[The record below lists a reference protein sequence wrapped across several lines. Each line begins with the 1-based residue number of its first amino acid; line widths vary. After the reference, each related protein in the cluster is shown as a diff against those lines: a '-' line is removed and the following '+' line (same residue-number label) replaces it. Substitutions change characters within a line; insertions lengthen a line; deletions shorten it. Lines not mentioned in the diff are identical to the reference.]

1 MRLDVVLPLGWLN
14 LHENFVL
21 LLTLISP
28 SFIYRSFTA
37 SFATYHTMAS
47 TQIFGPK
54 SGLLP
59 YAQLIRIDKPIGVV
73 IIHFPYIVGSLYA
86 TCIPETTASLQD
98 IAKINLLLLCG
109 TFLLRSWACAWN
121 DIADRDLDK
130 LVERCKQRPM
140 ASGRLSV
147 RSACLFTGFLWFAW
161 VVLMQS
167 FIPSFAVHG
176 IALTILSGVYPF
188 TKRFMAYTP
197 VFLGVT
203 FGWGVFVGFAATGI
217 DPLLPQL
224 PFFNQAYDV
233 IVFGA
238 LLLFLYYTIW
248 TVIFETVY
256 AFQDLPDDTKAG
268 INSMAVR
275 HQFHIRE
282 LLGALGVIQVI
293 TLLFVGKIVGAGTLY
308 YFGPPLFNVFMLLRM
323 VTSIIFGSSEQ
334 CRWWFA
340 HGPLM
345 AGTVMV
351 VSVIIEYLGR
361 IGKLT

>member
-1 MRLDVVLPLGWLN
+1 MHTRDYSIIARYR
-14 LHENFVL
+14 ENQSSFIVRH
-21 LLTLISP
+21 LLTSLLGMRMER
-28 SFIYRSFTA
+28 YRRPRPRQTRRKMQTKTHGQRQA
-37 SFATYHTMAS
+37 
-47 TQIFGPK
+47 
-54 SGLLP
+54 
-59 YAQLIRIDKPIGVV
+59 
-73 IIHFPYIVGSLYA
+73 
-86 TCIPETTASLQD
+86 
-98 IAKINLLLLCG
+98 
-109 TFLLRSWACAWN
+109 LR
-121 DIADRDLDK
+121 
-130 LVERCKQRPM
+130 
-140 ASGRLSV
+140 
-147 RSACLFTGFLWFAW
+147 
-161 VVLMQS
+161 
-167 FIPSFAVHG
+167 
-176 IALTILSGVYPF
+176 VYPF

-345 AGTVMV
+345 VGTVMV

-361 IGKLT
+361 IDQDLLA